1 MNNAQLTVR
10 WKRVTISVG
19 VGLTLAMAV
28 ATTVDVWRRRDGW
41 CIRFYP
47 NGSQKTLYG
56 ADCNFPNTVKYT
68 QLAHNRFDA
77 IKWD

>member
-1 MNNAQLTVR
+1 MSSGQLTVR
-10 WKRVTISVG
+10 WKRVTIFVG
-19 VGLTLAMAV
+19 VGLILAIAI
-28 ATTVDVWRRRDGW
+28 ATSVDAWRKRDSW
-41 CIRFYP
+41 CIRFSP
-47 NGSQKTLYG
+47 DGAEKTLYG